1 MLVYILTKISAPLCP
16 LLSFR
21 LRKQRV
27 IIAFVLRKSSRY
39 VFCIQ
44 VAKLKFVCG
53 GGFVFD
59 LDLAWMD
66 LETDSIMLPF
76 ISGQYATHATVVING
91 ATMPG
96 FAKKN

>member
-1 MLVYILTKISAPLCP
+1 MHLC
-16 LLSFR
+16 LE
-21 LRKQRV
+21 RV
-27 IIAFVLRKSSRY
+27 QGTFL
-39 VFCIQ
+39 CIQ

-96 FAKKN
+96 FAKKKIGFAWAKNLSSLH